1 MGYKYKQRILNRK
14 ISNGQMTP
22 KEMFN
27 ILSHQGNTNQ
37 TNSEIHLI
45 PVRMSKIKTPMIA
58 YAGEDAY

>member
-1 MGYKYKQRILNRK
+1 MGYRSKQRILNRR
-14 ISNGQMTP
+14 ISNGQKTP

-27 ILSHQGNTNQ
+27 IFSHQGNINQ

-58 YAGEDAY
+58 YPGEDAD